1 MPPLLK
7 LLFDDDRVVVV
18 LTADADVQM
27 ARRNRTLVRRKQ
39 SSKALECK
47 EIAKRVL
54 SLQHRAK
61 IEHMSETW
69 EWIAQTIEDAL

>member
-27 ARRNRTLVRRKQ
+27 ARRNRTLVRIVEEYRYSDQ
-39 SSKALECK
+39 QAFVR
-47 EIAKRVL
+47 I
-54 SLQHRAK
+54 
-61 IEHMSETW
+61 I
-69 EWIAQTIEDAL
+69 